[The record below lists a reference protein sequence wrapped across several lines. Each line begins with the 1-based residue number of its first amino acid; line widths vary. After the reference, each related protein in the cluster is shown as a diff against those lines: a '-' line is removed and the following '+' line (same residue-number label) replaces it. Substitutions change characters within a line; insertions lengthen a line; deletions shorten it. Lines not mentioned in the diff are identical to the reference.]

1 MIAPRVSVCYRY
13 LFRYVL
19 ARLSALS
26 YDAVP
31 PGPTYRRLT
40 TPDHTASGHLNLPSS
55 GRPCRAFPQCFAV
68 TASRDG
74 HRWAHH
80 AKRTRRSGQQAA
92 RSVRI
97 RGRTVGYDVFVA
109 GIIARASS
117 SLSSSRATIRPG
129 HVGCGS
135 TSSSLARRSY
145 AGCDALPSNPSA
157 LNPGGGPRGR
167 HLRPPRATFQ
177 ARSEVHSRSVMR

>member
-55 GRPCRAFPQCFAV
+55 GRPCRAFAQCFAV

-80 AKRTRRSGQQAA
+80 AKRTRRSGS
-92 RSVRI
+92 RLLGRWCI

-129 HVGCGS
+129 HVLHPLD
-135 TSSSLARRSY
+135 LARRSY